1 MPTYEELKM
10 KQGLPLDIKIR
21 LTEQRIREWVN
32 HFGVDGVY
40 ISFSGGKDSTVLLD
54 IARRL
59 YPEIPAVFVNTGLE
73 YPEIQA
79 FVKTFDN
86 VEILRPKMAFPEVI
100 KKYGYPFIGKEIAN
114 IIYYARKQGDDN
126 TKKYRAQLYGTG
138 KWEGSR
144 YSYPKYSGLE
154 KADYIIGSTCCSI
167 MKEGPLDSYT
177 RRTGRHSIVATM
189 AAESARR
196 TMAWLRVGCN
206 SFNGLGI
213 SKPMSFWTEQ
223 DVLEYIKTRGLP
235 ICSVYGDI
243 VIDGGDGF
251 EYAGTLGGPCK
262 YCTTGEQRTG
272 RIFCGFGA
280 HIEKGETRFERLKRT
295 HPKQY
300 AYCMGGGA
308 YDVDG
313 LWKPTRE
320 GLGMAHVIDDL
331 NARYGKDF
339 IRY

>member
-1 MPTYEELKM
+1 MPTREELKI

-21 LTEQRIREWVN
+21 LTEQRLREWVN
-32 HFGVDGVY
+32 HFGVDGVAVN
-40 ISFSGGKDSTVLLD
+40 FSGGKDSTVLLD

-79 FVKTFDN
+79 FVKTFGN
-86 VEILRPKMAFPEVI
+86 VESLRPKMAFPEVI
-100 KKYGYPFIGKEIAN
+100 KKYGYPFISKETALSV
-114 IIYYARKQGDDN
+114 Y
-126 TKKYRAQLYGTG
+126 
-138 KWEGSR
+138 
-144 YSYPKYSGLE
+144 
-154 KADYIIGSTCCSI
+154 
-167 MKEGPLDSYT
+167 YT
-177 RRTGRHSIVATM
+177 RRQGPASWAWDKLHALGDYTDSPYSEEKYAQLITADYMLGSDCCTVMKKAPIYQYQRRTQRKPILATM
-189 AAESARR
+189 AAESKRR
-196 TMAWLRVGCN
+196 ETAWLQRGCN
-206 SFNGLGI
+206 AFEARSQK
-213 SKPMSFWTEQ
+213 STPMAFWTEQ
-223 DVLEYIKTRGLP
+223 DVLQYIKTRGLP
-235 ICSVYGDI
+235 ICSVYGDV

-262 YCTTGEQRTG
+262 YCTTGAKRTG
-272 RIFCGFGA
+272 CIFCGFGA
-280 HIEKGETRFERLKRT
+280 HLEKGEGRFERLKRT

>member
-1 MPTYEELKM
+1 MPTREELKM

-21 LTEQRIREWVN
+21 LTEQRLREWVN

-79 FVKTFDN
+79 FVRTFDN
-86 VEILRPKMAFPEVI
+86 VEILRPKLAFPEVI
-100 KKYGYPFIGKEIAN
+100 KKYGYPFIGKGIAQK
-114 IIYYARKQGDDN
+114 IYEARGKDESVRA
-126 TKKYRAQLYGTG
+126 YRALYGLG
-138 KWEGSR
+138 ELAGSR
-144 YSYPKYSGLE
+144 YSYPKY
-154 KADYIIGSTCCSI
+154 ADLINAPDIIGYKCCNI
-167 MKEGPLDSYT
+167 MKKGPAKEYE
-177 RRTGRHSIVATM
+177 RKTGRTPITATM
-189 AAESARR
+189 ADESILRQDK
-196 TMAWLRVGCN
+196 WLKNGCN
-206 SFNGLGI
+206 AFEAKRPNSAPI
-213 SKPMSFWTEQ
+213 SFWREN

-235 ICSVYGDI
+235 ICSVYGDV
-243 VIDGGDGF
+243 VIDGSDGF
-251 EYAGTLGGPCK
+251 EYVGTLGGACR

-272 RIFCGFGA
+272 CIFCGFGA
-280 HIEKGETRFERLKRT
+280 HLDRGETRFERLKRT

>member
-1 MPTYEELKM
+1 MPTREELKM

-21 LTEQRIREWVN
+21 LTEQRVREWVN

-79 FVKTFDN
+79 FVRTFDN

-100 KKYGYPFIGKEIAN
+100 KKYGYPFIAKDHAKTL
-114 IIYYARKQGDDN
+114 YYARQGGPGSWAWDKAFGLNRFRDSIYAATRYADLIGADWLVGFQCCN
-126 TKKYRAQLYGTG
+126 VMKK
-138 KWEGSR
+138 
-144 YSYPKYSGLE
+144 
-154 KADYIIGSTCCSI
+154 
-167 MKEGPLDSYT
+167 GPAHAYNK
-177 RRTGRHSIVATM
+177 RTGRKPITATM
-189 AAESARR
+189 ADESL
-196 TMAWLRVGCN
+196 LRVSAWIRTGCN
-206 SFNGLGI
+206 SFSEGAEI
-213 SKPMSFWTEQ
+213 SKPMSFWVEN

-235 ICSVYGDI
+235 ICSVYGDV
-243 VIDGGDGF
+243 VINGGDGF
-251 EYAGTLGGPCK
+251 EYAETLGGACR
-262 YCTTGEQRTG
+262 YCTTGARRTG
-272 RIFCGFGA
+272 CIFCGFGA
-280 HIEKGETRFERLKRT
+280 HLDRGETRFERLKRT

-308 YDVDG
+308 YDEDG
-313 LWKPTRE
+313 LWKPNRE

-331 NARYGKDF
+331 NARYGKGF

>member
-1 MPTYEELKM
+1 MPTREELKM

-21 LTEQRIREWVN
+21 LTEQRLREWVN

-79 FVKTFDN
+79 FVRTFDN

-100 KKYGYPFIGKEIAN
+100 KKYGYPFIGKEIAQV
-114 IIYYARKQGDDN
+114 IYEARGKDESVRA
-126 TKKYRAQLYGTG
+126 YRALYGLG
-138 KWEGSR
+138 EFAGSR
-144 YSYPKYSGLE
+144 YSYPRY
-154 KADYIIGSTCCSI
+154 ADLINAPYIIGHKCCDI
-167 MKEGPLDSYT
+167 MKKGPAKEYE
-177 RRTGRHSIVATM
+177 RKTGRTPITATM
-189 AAESARR
+189 TDESVLRESK
-196 TMAWLRVGCN
+196 WLQNGCN
-206 SFNGLGI
+206 AFEAKRPNSTPL
-213 SKPMSFWTEQ
+213 SFWREN

-235 ICSVYGDI
+235 ICSVYGDV

-251 EYAGTLGGPCK
+251 EYAGTFGGPCK
-262 YCTTGEQRTG
+262 YCTTGAERTG
-272 RIFCGFGA
+272 CIFCGFGQ
-280 HIEKGETRFERLKRT
+280 HLKKGETSFERLKRT